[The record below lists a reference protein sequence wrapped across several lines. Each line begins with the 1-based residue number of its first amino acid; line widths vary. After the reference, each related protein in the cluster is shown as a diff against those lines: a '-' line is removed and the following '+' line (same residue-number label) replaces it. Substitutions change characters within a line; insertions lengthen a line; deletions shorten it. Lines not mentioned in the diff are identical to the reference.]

1 AFVDA
6 GYAVVL
12 VNYRGSTGYG
22 VAFRRALIGAVCFTE
37 TEDIIACHDA
47 LEPEGVVDPG
57 RVYWSG
63 WSWGG
68 CLACFNAGVHP
79 DRWRAIFAG
88 IPSGDFVAAHHAC
101 APELQAWDDAV
112 YGGSPEEVRS
122 EERRVGKEWR
132 GRRRRARWMKGG
144 Q

>member
-1 AFVDA
+1 M
-6 GYAVVL
+6 
-12 VNYRGSTGYG
+12 
-22 VAFRRALIGAVCFTE
+22 CFTE
-37 TEDIIACHDA
+37 TEDILACVDA
-47 LEPEGVVDPG
+47 LVADGTTDPD

-88 IPSGDFVAAHHAC
+88 IPAGDFVAAHRAS

-112 YGGSPEEVRS
+112 YGGTPRARSPTLRA
-122 EERRVGKEWR
+122 ERPDDLRRR
-132 GRRRRARWMKGG
+132 GRARPCS
-144 Q
+144 

>member
-1 AFVDA
+1 FFFQAED
-6 GYAVVL
+6 GIRDKL
-12 VNYRGSTGYG
+12 VTG
-22 VAFRRALIGAVCFTE
+22 VQTCALPIC
-37 TEDIIACHDA
+37 
-47 LEPEGVVDPG
+47 
-57 RVYWSG
+57 G